1 MTNNPMLASAIR
13 QNNPRSDTHVHA
25 TTPLT
30 APPRVHLHHS
40 ASHTAAL
47 MTAGIPTG
55 ISTPDPFSCTSVVDP
70 YSGA

>member
-13 QNNPRSDTHVHA
+13 QNTTRSATHVHA
-25 TTPLT
+25 ITPLT
-30 APPRVHLHHS
+30 APPRVHLRHS

-55 ISTPDPFSCTSVVDP
+55 ISTPEPFSCASVVDP
-70 YSGA
+70 YAGA

>member
-13 QNNPRSDTHVHA
+13 QNTARSDTHVHA

-30 APPRVHLHHS
+30 EPPRVHLRHS

-47 MTAGIPTG
+47 IAAGIPTG
-55 ISTPDPFSCTSVVDP
+55 ISTPEPFSCTNAVDP
-70 YSGA
+70 